1 MGNRRYPVNRIL
13 SAHFIPKKEE
23 IEPFLKCLED
33 LDLEKAWSAIDLCGT
48 DDRLR
53 ALMECFVLQMKGDV
67 NDAVRV
73 LEPFGDTDDFYVN
86 HNLFCLYIALS
97 DLKKARDVLEKLKP
111 ENEEMSGIVFRER
124 GYLLWHEGNNI
135 RAKEEYEKA
144 LEIADRYKNDVLRLM
159 CIVGLATIAQCFGD
173 YARAEEL
180 YLKSSALAQ
189 ELDDVEYLMI
199 TRLDLGE
206 LYKETGALSKAKEM
220 ILSAV
225 DAGDDL
231 KSYRVSS
238 IRCDCYVNLGNIYF
252 SEKAL
257 DEADCFYEK
266 ALEEKFREAQDV
278 ARAYLGK
285 AAISLESGRMD
296 EALQILETAYNFS
309 RDAGSI
315 RYEAEALMLRGKVLE
330 RQKKLSE
337 ALQSY
342 GVAIFL
348 FRKLGNVYEV
358 AQAER
363 AVGEIYAK
371 IGDSVRSSEYLE
383 RANKTFSSLS
393 ADSWKKQ

>member
-1 MGNRRYPVNRIL
+1 ML
-13 SAHFIPKKEE
+13 SAHLVPEKEE
-23 IEPFLKCLED
+23 TESFLKCLED
-33 LDLEKAWSAIDLCGT
+33 LDLEKAWNVIDSCGA

-53 ALMECFVLQMKGDV
+53 ALMECSVLQMRGDV
-67 NDAVRV
+67 NGAVRV
-73 LEPFGDTDDFYVN
+73 LEPFSDTDDFYVN

-97 DLKKARDVLEKLKP
+97 DLEKARDVLEKLKP
-111 ENEEMSGIVFRER
+111 ENEEMSGVVFRER
-124 GYLLWHEGNNI
+124 GYLLWHEGNNS
-135 RAKEEYEKA
+135 RSKEEYEKA
-144 LEIADRYKNDVLRLM
+144 LEIAERYKNDVLRMM
-159 CIVGLATIAQCFGD
+159 CMVGLATIAQCFGD
-173 YARAEEL
+173 YAGAEEL
-180 YLKSSALAQ
+180 YLRSSALAR
-189 ELDDVEYLMI
+189 ELGDVEYLMI

-206 LYKETGALSKAKEM
+206 LYKETGDLNRAKEM

-238 IRCDCYVNLGNIYF
+238 IRCDCYVNLGNICF
-252 SEKAL
+252 SEEAL
-257 DEADCFYEK
+257 DKADRFYEK

-285 AAISLESGRMD
+285 AAISLESDRMD
-296 EALQILETAYNFS
+296 EALQTLETAYNFS

-315 RYEAEALMLRGKVLE
+315 RYEAEALMLRGKTLE

-348 FRKLGNVYEV
+348 FRRLGNVYEV

-371 IGDSVRSSEYLE
+371 MGDDVRSSEYLK
-383 RANKTFSSLS
+383 RANKTLSSLS
-393 ADSWKKQ
+393 TDMWKKQ